1 LIGSLKTMK
10 GGHSRLCWL
19 SVDVL
24 GSSLNP
30 LQGGSRLEVVPRTV
44 IEEAHLNKTENDL
57 RES

>member
-1 LIGSLKTMK
+1 MK
-10 GGHSRLCWL
+10 GRHSRLCWL
-19 SVDVL
+19 GVDVL

-44 IEEAHLNKTENDL
+44 IEEAHLDKTENDL